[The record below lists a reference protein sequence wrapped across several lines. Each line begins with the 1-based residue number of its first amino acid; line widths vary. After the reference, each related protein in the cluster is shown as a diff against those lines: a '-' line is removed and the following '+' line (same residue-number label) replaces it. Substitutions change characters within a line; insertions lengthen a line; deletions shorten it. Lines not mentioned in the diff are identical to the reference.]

1 MVFLLGYLYFFLAET
16 FTVRYA
22 AASEDFHV
30 SEFVWTGPY
39 SPFTWYIL
47 ASLVVP
53 SIVLLIPRLRTYRMV
68 AAMAAI
74 VLPAMWVKRVLIV
87 LPGLLNQVR
96 LPTVQTS
103 AAFYAPT
110 YVELLLTA
118 GSFAGLALILLL
130 FTKLFPPFP
139 VWEIFGHP
147 RTKTTPVSRI
157 SLRAVFTGW
166 LSGISVSSAYVF
178 AWAVAT
184 VALGEKAATAFS
196 VKLMPTYIQVLATP
210 GLATSSM
217 LNLLSVVVLA
227 GVLALLFVGKEKTEK
242 SPRPLGGN

>member
-87 LPGLLNQVR
+87 LPSLLNQVR

-130 FTKLFPPFP
+130 FTKLFPAFP

-166 LSGISVSSAYVF
+166 L
-178 AWAVAT
+178 
-184 VALGEKAATAFS
+184 
-196 VKLMPTYIQVLATP
+196 
-210 GLATSSM
+210 
-217 LNLLSVVVLA
+217 
-227 GVLALLFVGKEKTEK
+227 
-242 SPRPLGGN
+242 